1 VDGTPVT
8 VNAGGAVLASRAGA
22 CYAAVCDKQAGAGL
36 FCFWEAQ
43 ASCDVALPGYVCEM
57 PGAQQL

>member
-1 VDGTPVT
+1 MT